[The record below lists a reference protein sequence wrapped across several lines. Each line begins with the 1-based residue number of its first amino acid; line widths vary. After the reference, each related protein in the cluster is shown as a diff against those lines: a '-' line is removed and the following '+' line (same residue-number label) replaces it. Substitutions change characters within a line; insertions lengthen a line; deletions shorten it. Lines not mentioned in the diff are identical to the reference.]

1 MGIFDRITSLA
12 GTEWAEMSNFAHETF
27 QTRLGEHRHSARALV
42 ETVAMVARNHPNLV
56 GIGAG
61 FLVERLLVEEKQR
74 HEAAAIHGASPVPG
88 ETALAVH
95 TGTLHP
101 PHSLHVP
108 RLNLSKLRPARIGWE
123 VFGAL
128 ILLKLAASGA
138 KLFRHKHQ
146 HEVWFAP
153 AARIRLFSGSLAAYQ
168 FAKALRSPKVSA
180 LRNGMIAFFG
190 TRAMKPLLSP
200 APKILAEM
208 AKVSA

>member
-27 QTRLGEHRHSARALV
+27 QARIGEHRHSGRAIV

-61 FLVERLLVEEKQR
+61 FLVERLLVEEKHR
-74 HEAAAIHGASPVPG
+74 HDAVAIHDADTISG
-88 ETALAVH
+88 ETALAIH
-95 TGTLHP
+95 TGTPHP
-101 PHSLHVP
+101 AHALHVP
-108 RLNLSKLRPARIGWE
+108 RLNLSHLRPARIGWE

-128 ILLKLAASGA
+128 VLLKLAASGA
-138 KLFRHKHQ
+138 KLFRHKRQ
-146 HEVWFAP
+146 HEIWFAP
-153 AARIRLFSGSLAAYQ
+153 AARIRLFSASIAAYQ

-200 APKILAEM
+200 SPRVLAAM
-208 AKVSA
+208 AKTRA